1 MGGVAGVEPQRAEL
15 KGAEHL
21 RAERLTL
28 KGVHLSRAK
37 PEEFQMQAEQR
48 AEKRAEK
55 RAEQRHE
62 SRVEQLGASQA
73 EFVRRMEEEVGGE
86 EWR

>member
-1 MGGVAGVEPQRAEL
+1 MR
-15 KGAEHL
+15 
-21 RAERLTL
+21 
-28 KGVHLSRAK
+28 
-37 PEEFQMQAEQR
+37 AEQR
-48 AEKRAEK
+48 EEK